1 VKFSSQGGLVSLRAR
16 QVPRSAVGTLEGTW
30 PVRRFELADN
40 EFTGFLE
47 ICVTDRGIGIS
58 QPNMAKLFQSFTQI
72 DSSLARKF
80 EGTGLGLAMVKQMT
94 ELLGG
99 TVAVASKE
107 GEGACFAAWI
117 PLQTTTQPASSERN
131 YVWAETTSLAKTV
144 DRVAL
149 VVDDDND
156 AAALVSSLLE
166 AEGVTVLRAASAEEA
181 LRMAPLQALDLIT
194 LDTQL
199 PGIDGWQ
206 FLHTIRKDATLG
218 RVPVVLISGPLD
230 GPLALKGGA
239 VAVLEKPV
247 SRAALM
253 VALTNAGFQDEQNL
267 TRTVLVVD
275 DDPAAVE
282 LIAAYL
288 TMPAYVVV
296 RAYGGQEAIVLAH
309 RVQPDLI
316 LLDLMM
322 PEVSGF
328 DVIRALKADPSTAGI
343 SILVVTARE
352 ITTRDRQALNTEPG
366 HDIRII
372 GKAGFNANDF
382 MAEVRHALPQS

>member
-1 VKFSSQGGLVSLRAR
+1 VSLRAR

-40 EFTGFLE
+40 EFAEFLE
-47 ICVTDRGIGIS
+47 ICVTDGGIGIS

-99 TVAVASKE
+99 TVAVASRE

-117 PLQTTTQPASSERN
+117 PLQTSTQPASSERT
-131 YVWAETTSLAKTV
+131 YVWAETTSSANTV

-149 VVDDDND
+149 VIDDDND
-156 AAALVSSLLE
+156 AADLVRGLLE
-166 AEGVTVLRAASAEEA
+166 AEGVTVLRATSAEEA

-218 RVPVVLISGPLD
+218 RVPVVVISGTLD
-230 GPLALKGGA
+230 GPLALAGGA

-247 SRAALM
+247 SRAALK
-253 VALTNAGFQDEQNL
+253 VALTNAGFHDEQAQ

-282 LIAAYL
+282 LIATYL

-296 RAYGGQEAIVLAH
+296 RAYGGQEAIVLTH
-309 RVQPDLI
+309 RVRPDLI

-328 DVIRALKADPSTAGI
+328 DVIRALKADPGTAGI
-343 SILVVTARE
+343 PILVVTARE
-352 ITTRDRQALNTEPG
+352 ITTRDRQALNTDPG
-366 HDIRII
+366 HAIRVI